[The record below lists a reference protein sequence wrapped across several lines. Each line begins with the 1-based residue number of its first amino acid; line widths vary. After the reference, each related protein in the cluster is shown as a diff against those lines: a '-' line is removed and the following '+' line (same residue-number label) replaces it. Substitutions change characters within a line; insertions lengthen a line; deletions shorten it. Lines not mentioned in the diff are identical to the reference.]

1 MRSEDVVAAGLRL
14 LWQLDTFFAEMDA
27 SRLDEMPCADR
38 KNLHTAFIATAATIT
53 AMRPLRKAAAQSR
66 PVRTREHQSRARI
79 EVSCRAKFRTQIT
92 SAEAG

>member
-1 MRSEDVVAAGLRL
+1 MRSDDVIAAGMRL

-66 PVRTREHQSRARI
+66 PVRTREHHLART
-79 EVSCRAKFRTQIT
+79 VTT
-92 SAEAG
+92 SS